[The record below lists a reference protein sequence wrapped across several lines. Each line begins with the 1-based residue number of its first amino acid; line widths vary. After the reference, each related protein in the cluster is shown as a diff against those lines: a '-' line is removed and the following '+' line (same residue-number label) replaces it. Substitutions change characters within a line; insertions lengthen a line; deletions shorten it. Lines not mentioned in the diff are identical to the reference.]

1 MQKDL
6 TTDEVQEALKKL
18 AIFVDDAK
26 KQWDAQNPN
35 PKSWFGINS
44 GALLK
49 ATTFLISVT
58 DELIQYVE
66 TIIEKGPDKRAAVI
80 LTMGQL
86 FDYVMQSFAPLW
98 LKPMLPVIKQIVV
111 TIVIGNLIEFIVA
124 KYKAG
129 YWKMEHKDE
138 PVSQPVSTNQ

>member
-18 AIFVDDAK
+18 NIFLDDAK

-35 PKSWFGINS
+35 PKSWFGINR
-44 GALLK
+44 GVLLK
-49 ATTFLISVT
+49 ATTFLTCIT

-66 TIIEKGPDKRAAVI
+66 TIIDKGPDKRAAVI

-98 LKPMLPVIKQIVV
+98 LKPMLPAMKQIVV

-124 KYKAG
+124 KYRAG
-129 YWKMEHKDE
+129 YWKMEQKNE
-138 PVSQPVSTNQ
+138 SVNQPISAN